1 MEACMDFS
9 LSEQQEMVR
18 DMVRSFARDRVLPG
32 AAARD
37 ASGEFPEDLF
47 REMAELG
54 LLGMMVPEAYG
65 GAGMDVLSF
74 LVAVEELARCDA
86 ALTVGMAVTNSVC
99 CHPIVVFGNEEQRQ
113 RYLPPLASGEVL
125 GGFMLTEP
133 GAGSDAAAL
142 RTRYRPDGD
151 GWVLDGAKAWITNA
165 SVGRYFVCLA
175 TRDPSLGSKGVS
187 AFVLDADQAGVQVGA
202 PERKMGLTSSKTCM
216 VALDGAKVEAGAMLG
231 EEGAGMKVALATL
244 DHSRLGIAAQAVG
257 IAEAA
262 LDEALRYARDRQQF
276 GRPIL
281 EHQAIAF
288 QLADMSTEIEAAR
301 ALMYS
306 AIWQMEQPGRHSD
319 VAARAKLF
327 ASEMCNRVVGEA
339 LQVHGGYGYSKEY
352 TIERLY
358 RDARVTTIY
367 EGSSE
372 VQKMVISRA
381 LMERARGL

>member
-1 MEACMDFS
+1 MDVS
-9 LSEQQEMVR
+9 LNEHQEMVR
-18 DMVRSFARDRVLPG
+18 DMVRSFARERVAPG
-32 AAARD
+32 AAERD
-37 ASGEFPEDLF
+37 LSAEFPNDLF
-47 REMAELG
+47 AEMAELG
-54 LLGMMVPEAYG
+54 LLGMMVPEKYG
-65 GAGMDVLSF
+65 GAGMDVLAF
-74 LVAVEELARCDA
+74 LIAVEELSRCDA

-99 CHPIVVFGNEEQRQ
+99 CYPILQYGTEEQRQ

-133 GAGSDAAAL
+133 GAGSDATAL
-142 RTRYRPDGD
+142 RTRYRPEGD
-151 GWVLDGAKAWITNA
+151 GWVLDGSKAWITNA

-175 TRDPSLGSKGVS
+175 TRDPSQGAHGIS
-187 AFVLDADQAGVQVGA
+187 AFILDADQPGVQVGA
-202 PERKMGLTSSKTCM
+202 PEKKMGLTSSKTCM
-216 VALDGAKVEAGAMLG
+216 VSLDGARIEPGAMLG
-231 EEGAGMKVALATL
+231 GEGAGMRVALGTL
-244 DHSRLGIAAQAVG
+244 DHSRLGIAAQAIG

-288 QLADMSTEIEAAR
+288 RLAEMSTQIEAAR

-306 AIWQMEQPGRHSD
+306 AVWQMEQPGRHSD
-319 VAARAKLF
+319 VSARAKLF

-339 LQVHGGYGYSKEY
+339 LQIHGGYGYSKEY

-367 EGSSE
+367 EGTSE

-381 LMERARGL
+381 LLERARGL